1 MDPGPLTCK
10 DHLKPASREQQRA
23 EDNGVIILKEL
34 KESNC
39 QPQAPHLAT
48 DFCSENNNEI
58 SREGEESEILNGK

>member
-10 DHLKPASREQQRA
+10 DHLKQTSREQQQA

-39 QPQAPHLAT
+39 QPQALHLAT
-48 DFCSENNNEI
+48 AFCSENSNEI
-58 SREGEESEILNGK
+58 SCEGKESEILNGK